1 MWKLPT
7 ARCSVERSRRKVQLE
22 RLLCLRHGF
31 EGQLYAKRGKLAL
44 AERLLRFC
52 LESLRRGRSET
63 LYTAFLT
70 DLAEVLAKAG
80 RFGESLEAATEALQR
95 TERNDALWWLP
106 EALRIN
112 GEILMQSNPSDL
124 ESIED
129 CFTRSLD
136 CARGQGALS
145 WELRAATSL
154 ARVWTQHG
162 RLVNAAALLRP
173 IYARFTEGF
182 GTTDLRAAKTR
193 LGGLA

>member
-80 RFGESLEAATEALQR
+80 RFGESLGAASEALQR
-95 TERNDALWWLP
+95 AERNDA
-106 EALRIN
+106 
-112 GEILMQSNPSDL
+112 
-124 ESIED
+124 
-129 CFTRSLD
+129 F
-136 CARGQGALS
+136 
-145 WELRAATSL
+145 
-154 ARVWTQHG
+154 
-162 RLVNAAALLRP
+162 
-173 IYARFTEGF
+173 
-182 GTTDLRAAKTR
+182 
-193 LGGLA
+193 

>member
-52 LESLRRGRSET
+52 LESLRQGRSET

-80 RFGESLEAATEALQR
+80 RLGESLGAVSEALQR
-95 TERNDALWWLP
+95 AERNDAFWWMP

-112 GEILMQSNPSDL
+112 GESLMQSNPSDL

-136 CARGQGALS
+136 CARRQGALS

-154 ARVWTQHG
+154 ARLWKQHG
-162 RLVNAAALLRP
+162 RLLNADALLRP
-173 IYARFTEGF
+173 IYARFNEGF
-182 GTTDLRAAKTR
+182 GTADLRAART
-193 LGGLA
+193 LLEGLA

>member
-80 RFGESLEAATEALQR
+80 RFGESLGAASEALQR
-95 TERNDALWWLP
+95 AERNDAFWWMP

-112 GEILMQSNPSDL
+112 GESLMQSNPSDL

-129 CFTRSLD
+129 CFTPLD
-136 CARGQGALS
+136 CARRHGALS

-154 ARVWTQHG
+154 ARCGSSTD
-162 RLVNAAALLRP
+162 ASSMP
-173 IYARFTEGF
+173 TRF
-182 GTTDLRAAKTR
+182 
-193 LGGLA
+193 

>member
-52 LESLRRGRSET
+52 LESLRQGRSENA
-63 LYTAFLT
+63 LHAFLT
-70 DLAEVLAKAG
+70 DLAEVLAKAD
-80 RFGESLEAATEALQR
+80 RFGESLGAASEALQR
-95 TERNDALWWLP
+95 AERNDAFWWMP
-106 EALRIN
+106 EALRIT
-112 GEILMQSNPSDL
+112 GESLMQSNPSDL

-136 CARGQGALS
+136 CARRQGALS
-145 WELRAATSL
+145 WELRTAASL
-154 ARVWTQHG
+154 ALLWNQRG
-162 RLVNAAALLRP
+162 RPADAEALLGP

-182 GTTDLRAAKTR
+182 GTADLRTARTL